1 MIFIEYPITSPL
13 RRHLLVM
20 EWSFIFLSFELAF
33 IFLIK
38 YKESL
43 KNTKNSEELSYSIL
57 FFTYGLQWFWF
68 IMSDF
73 YAQSSEMRTIFLI
86 IGYFTLMIGAF
97 IFIVVIEKHNIF
109 FKKYL
114 FSLLFLI
121 TFAIFI
127 VFTIIDIKYA
137 QNLSYL
143 TTFIFVPFFISYI
156 MKLAKKS
163 SLKGG
168 GIVNF
173 IKLIS
178 GFVSLGIGYML
189 TTDVVAQNFGL
200 ESRLWGDIIQIISL
214 FIIYFLYTSLPPLS
228 EYDWYDKIKSVFLV
242 KNSGLCFYSKN
253 FQEEEKNLEQSLK
266 IAGLTGI
273 EMILES
279 LTYDRG
285 LSVIKKQNY
294 SIIIYPS
301 THIIGIIFCTQELSS
316 LKELLKSFV
325 SRIEAV
331 YASVLSEW
339 KGNLK
344 IFEPIDLICEE
355 VFKKL

>member
-1 MIFIEYPITSPL
+1 VNFIEYPIAGPL

-20 EWSFIFLSFELAF
+20 EWIFIFLSFELAL

-43 KNTKNSEELSYSIL
+43 KTIKNSEELSYSIL
-57 FFTYGLQWFWF
+57 FFTYGLQWVGF

-73 YAQSSEMRTIFLI
+73 YAQSSEIRTIFLI
-86 IGYFTLMIGAF
+86 IGYFILMIGAF
-97 IFIVVIEKHNIF
+97 IFIVVTEKNNTF

-114 FSLLFLI
+114 FSLFFLI
-121 TFAIFI
+121 TFTIFI
-127 VFTIIDIKYA
+127 VFTIIDFKYA
-137 QNLSYL
+137 PNLSYL
-143 TTFIFVPFFISYI
+143 STFIFVPFFISYI
-156 MKLAKKS
+156 MKLSKKA

-168 GIVNF
+168 IIVNF

-178 GFVSLGIGYML
+178 GFVLLGIGYML
-189 TTDVVAQNFGL
+189 TTDLVVQNFGL
-200 ESRLWGDIIQIISL
+200 ESRLWGDLIQITSV

-228 EYDWYDKIKSVFLV
+228 EYDWYEKIESVFLV

-253 FQEEEKNLEQSLK
+253 FQVKEKDLKDSLK
-266 IAGLTGI
+266 VAGLTGI
-273 EMILES
+273 EMILEH

-285 LSVIKKQNY
+285 LSVLKKQNY

-301 THIIGIIFCTQELSS
+301 KSIIGIIFCSQELSS

-339 KGNLK
+339 KGDLK
-344 IFEPIDLICEE
+344 IFEPIDLIFEE
-355 VFKKL
+355 IFKKQ